1 MPDRFPEAQGS
12 ALSGKPF
19 LRHIAARLGGSAM
32 QSAAQSLTA
41 GDMILR
47 FAFTM
52 KHAISLRPTNTG
64 ASLKNRKQSRPR
76 SLQAAARNPPHP
88 LTGKGLYHL
97 SPRPSSRLSGW
108 SSVLNRELRFR
119 FFSFPTTPAGV
130 FVGHNSR
137 SRRRPRVAKQSRTVY
152 ESRTAFIGEAA
163 RAHSTTT

>member
-1 MPDRFPEAQGS
+1 
-12 ALSGKPF
+12 
-19 LRHIAARLGGSAM
+19 M

-76 SLQAAARNPPHP
+76 SLQAAARNPPRP
-88 LTGKGLYHL
+88 FTGKGLYHL

-137 SRRRPRVAKQSRTVY
+137 SRRRPRVAKQSRTVA
-152 ESRTAFIGEAA
+152 RFMEAVRLLLVRPRGLTRQRRDQPYANCLWLHNKHA
-163 RAHSTTT
+163 RECQV